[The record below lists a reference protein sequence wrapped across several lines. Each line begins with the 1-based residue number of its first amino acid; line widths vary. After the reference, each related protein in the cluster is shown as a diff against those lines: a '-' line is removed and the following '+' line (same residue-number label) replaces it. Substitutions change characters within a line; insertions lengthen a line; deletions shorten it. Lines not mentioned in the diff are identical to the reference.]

1 MAAQSGRN
9 GGNWVKG
16 STSPVGVLL
25 VAAVVASSWTGLW
38 IAGERLVD
46 ILIVLALCAALPR
59 LVGRRISLPPW
70 WLSAGVCGVCFV
82 LAMHLLDDTG
92 QSYLAARYSVQ
103 RLLQEEAG
111 LPPVSGL
118 VVGAGWLLALAIL
131 PWVAWAEAH
140 RSARLGERLAGGFLV
155 GTACSALVAISDQLG
170 ITHVDQVLSSEGYE
184 GRQIGLTNHP
194 NHLGFTCAMAIPLA
208 IHLATRRRG
217 LGLSVLVLLGLA
229 VLFSGSRGAQAGAL
243 LAVPLVALLAPSA
256 RVPLRPVVLFA
267 LVALPVAI
275 ALQVGLPS
283 DSDYVR
289 FGGSNA
295 EQSDALRELLRQ
307 QAEDDFHQNPLL
319 GVGVDVLIEGHNF
332 YLQLLAAG
340 GLVLFA
346 IMLVYWAGALW
357 TARRISARCSLAVYL
372 ASSVLVS
379 LAMGLHANQIVDR
392 YLFVPV
398 AALLAL
404 AAAGAASALS
414 PPSSVAER
422 EPAARSAAGA
432 AAS

>member
-1 MAAQSGRN
+1 M
-9 GGNWVKG
+9 KG

-25 VAAVVASSWTGLW
+25 MAAVVASSWTGLW
-38 IAGERLVD
+38 IAGQRLVD
-46 ILIVLALCAALPR
+46 ILIALALCAALPR
-59 LVGRRISLPPW
+59 LVGRRICMPPW
-70 WLSAGVCGVCFV
+70 WLAAGVCGVCFV
-82 LAMHLLDDTG
+82 LAMHQLDATAP
-92 QSYLAARYSVQ
+92 SYLDARYSVQ

-131 PWVAWAEAH
+131 PWLAWTEAH
-140 RSARLGERLAGGFLV
+140 RSARLGERLAGAFLF
-155 GTACSALVAISDQLG
+155 GTACSALVAISDEFG
-170 ITHVDQVLSSEGYE
+170 FTHIDLVLSSEGYE

-229 VLFSGSRGAQAGAL
+229 VLFSGSRGAQVGAL
-243 LAVPLVALLAPSA
+243 LAVPLTALLAPSA
-256 RVPLRPVVLFA
+256 RVALRPVALLA
-267 LVALPVAI
+267 LVTLPVAI
-275 ALQVGLPS
+275 ALRVGLPA

-295 EQSDALRELLRQ
+295 EQSDALRELLRR
-307 QAEDDFHQNPLL
+307 QAEDDFHENRLL
-319 GVGVDVLIEGHNF
+319 GVGINVLPEGHNF

-340 GLVLFA
+340 GVVLFA
-346 IMLVYWAGALW
+346 IMAVYWAGALW

-379 LAMGLHANQIVDR
+379 LVMGLHANQIVDR

-404 AAAGAASALS
+404 AAAGAARAVS
-414 PPSSVAER
+414 PAASVAER
-422 EPAARSAAGA
+422 APVALSGAGA